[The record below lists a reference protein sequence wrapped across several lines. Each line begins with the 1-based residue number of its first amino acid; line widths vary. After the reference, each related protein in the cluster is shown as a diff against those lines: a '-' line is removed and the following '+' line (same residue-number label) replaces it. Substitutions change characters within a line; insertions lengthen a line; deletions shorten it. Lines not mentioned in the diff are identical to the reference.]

1 MKKHT
6 NIMPITI
13 AIMPQFIYNLL
24 LLITRV
30 AQLGS
35 SVLFFNFYLFGAR
48 IQCLATWLTMR
59 TQKVIVEGER
69 SKDKRVLSGVPQ
81 GIVLGPLMF
90 LLYINDND
98 TSIYSSICLLL
109 MIAYYIELFKHLIT
123 IKTCNLT

>member
-1 MKKHT
+1 MNKHT

-13 AIMPQFIYNLL
+13 TIMSHFIYNLF

-48 IQCLATWLTMR
+48 IQCLATRLTMR
-59 TQKVIVEGER
+59 TQQVIVEGER
-69 SKDKRVLSGVPQ
+69 FKDKRVISGVPQ

-90 LLYINDND
+90 LLYINGID

-109 MIAYYIELFKHLIT
+109 MIAYYIKLSKHLIT
-123 IKTCNLT
+123 INTCNLT